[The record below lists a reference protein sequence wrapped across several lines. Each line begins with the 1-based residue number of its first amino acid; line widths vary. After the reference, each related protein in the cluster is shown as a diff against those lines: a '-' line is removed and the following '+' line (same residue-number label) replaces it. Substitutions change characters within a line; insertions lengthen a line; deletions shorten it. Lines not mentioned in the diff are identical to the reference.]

1 MRNIWNP
8 IGPIRQPN
16 TLSKSHSVASLV
28 SHVDSSESLSA
39 HNISS
44 AVYESKI
51 PPFSSN
57 SINNPPTS
65 TTTDQSSNQ
74 ILSDSKEMKAT
85 FKVLLATI
93 YSSSSLTFFYLQ
105 SLVDKIVKT
114 NDQPCSIFL
123 QQRLK
128 TETAEVKT
136 MIFEAIMNQLL
147 PLMKNRFGNF
157 LVQCC
162 LECGMT
168 IFH

>member
-1 MRNIWNP
+1 
-8 IGPIRQPN
+8 
-16 TLSKSHSVASLV
+16 
-28 SHVDSSESLSA
+28 
-39 HNISS
+39 
-44 AVYESKI
+44 
-51 PPFSSN
+51 
-57 SINNPPTS
+57 
-65 TTTDQSSNQ
+65 
-74 ILSDSKEMKAT
+74 MKAT
-85 FKVLLATI
+85 FKVLATNC
-93 YSSSSLTFFYLQ
+93 SSSTLTLFTLQ

-162 LECGMT
+162 LECGMNVCIHICLDNT
-168 IFH
+168 LTTLN